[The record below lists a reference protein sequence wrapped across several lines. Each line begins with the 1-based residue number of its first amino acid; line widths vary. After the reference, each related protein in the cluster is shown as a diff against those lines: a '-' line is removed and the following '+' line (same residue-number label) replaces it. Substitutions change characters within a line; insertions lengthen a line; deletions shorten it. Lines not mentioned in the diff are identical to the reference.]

1 MVISSELSTS
11 LMYSCRTGP
20 LKTEGIVQYF
30 LEGFLFGLIE
40 SGCSY
45 LNGCFRQAVWWD
57 SLVMIVDRFL

>member
-45 LNGCFRQAVWWD
+45 L
-57 SLVMIVDRFL
+57 DRLSGGIAL